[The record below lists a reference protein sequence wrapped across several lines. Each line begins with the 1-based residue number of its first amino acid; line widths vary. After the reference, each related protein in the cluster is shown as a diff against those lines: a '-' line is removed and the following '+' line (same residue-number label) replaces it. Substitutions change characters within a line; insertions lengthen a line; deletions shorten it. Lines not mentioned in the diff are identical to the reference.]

1 MVCLLNTSASSLGT
15 LLGNKR
21 TLGDGPLSSK
31 LFHHG
36 AATSVHS
43 DIVTTRLECIIAV
56 RKRPLVVRQVGSS
69 LSSVSRM
76 LCSTFAWVCE
86 RALSQEGDTDKGGK
100 LHDRQSLSELVN

>member
-1 MVCLLNTSASSLGT
+1 MTSGVRMQELFPAKRVAGSVLAVTQYQGHGCAGMVCLLNTSASSLGT
-15 LLGNKR
+15 FLGNKR

-56 RKRPLVVRQVGSS
+56 
-69 LSSVSRM
+69 
-76 LCSTFAWVCE
+76 
-86 RALSQEGDTDKGGK
+86 
-100 LHDRQSLSELVN
+100 